1 MKIDQHNTINRD
13 RDRSSN
19 IRCMQPPPDSAANN
33 NNIPNANANNTNNHG
48 GRSLSALCL
57 YF

>member
-1 MKIDQHNTINRD
+1 MKINQHNTINC
-13 RDRSSN
+13 DRSSN